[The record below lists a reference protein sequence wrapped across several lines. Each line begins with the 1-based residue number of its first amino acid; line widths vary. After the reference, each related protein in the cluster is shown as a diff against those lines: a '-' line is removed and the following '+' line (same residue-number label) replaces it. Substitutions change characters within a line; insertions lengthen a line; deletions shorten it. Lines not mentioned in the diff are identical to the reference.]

1 MKKGN
6 RGSVL
11 LIAACV
17 AAISFVAVGL
27 TACSETSMQSGSPPM
42 AASAPMR
49 TGSAAD
55 ETACLSAV
63 AQQTGNS
70 VIVTSSEFSQANT
83 QVMVGVGPQRA
94 PWRCLVSNGVV
105 AEVTSMADEG
115 AL

>member
-1 MKKGN
+1 MKK
-6 RGSVL
+6 RHQGSVL
-11 LIAACV
+11 MTGAIV
-17 AAISFVAVGL
+17 AAIALVAIGL
-27 TACSETSMQSGSPPM
+27 GACSETSMESSSPPM

-83 QVMVGVGPQRA
+83 VVMVGVGPQRA